1 MRNGILKLMAPV
13 LAGLGM
19 LAAAVGAG
27 AEEHEPTMISIIE
40 AVGIAQTNMKANLLA
55 AELDTKDDTLCYKV
69 DVSKAGNHFQLWINA
84 HTGTI
89 VRARKPFFSN
99 LWIDVAAGEKL
110 RLANNVPSP
119 LDWLRVVESE
129 TGGTIDYVRF
139 EIEDDQ
145 PQYDIGLATNAGAAE
160 IVIDA
165 LTGKRK
171 PE

>member
-1 MRNGILKLMAPV
+1 MRNAMLKLMVPV

-19 LAAAVGAG
+19 LAAVGAR
-27 AEEHEPTMISIIE
+27 ADEHAPAMISIIE
-40 AVGIAQTNMKANLLA
+40 AIEIAQTNMKANLLG

-110 RLANNVPSP
+110 KIANNVPSP
-119 LDWLRVVESE
+119 TNWLRAVESE

-139 EIEDDQ
+139 AIEDDQ
-145 PQYDIGLATNAGAAE
+145 PEYEVGLATGAGAAE

-165 LTGKRK
+165 LTGNRK